1 MNEPHGGAVETM
13 GLVNRAREGDEMAFR
28 RLVERFR
35 DRIFRQALVQTG
47 DADDAEDVTQ
57 EVLVRLHL
65 QIARFR
71 GDAKFETWL
80 FTLTR
85 NAAADQ
91 RRKRE
96 RPHRIAARIRE
107 MVGEEEAVDE
117 DPLERLEAS
126 RIGDLVRAFLADL
139 SERQR
144 TVFDLVDLQGYSTV
158 EVAEMLGMRPV
169 TVRTHLLRARR
180 ALRAKLL
187 DAHDREGEE
196 CGEM

>member
-1 MNEPHGGAVETM
+1 MSGPHGGAIETTQ
-13 GLVNRAREGDEMAFR
+13 LVNRARQGDEAAFR
-28 RLVERFR
+28 RLVERYR

-65 QIARFR
+65 QLSRFR
-71 GDAKFETWL
+71 GEAKFETWL

-91 RRKRE
+91 RRKRD
-96 RPHRIAARIRE
+96 RPHRIAARIQE
-107 MVGEEEAVDE
+107 LGGGVEAAE
-117 DPLERLEAS
+117 NDPTERLEALQF
-126 RIGDLVRAFLADL
+126 GDRVRALLTDL

-144 TVFDLVDLQGYSTV
+144 TVFDLVDLQGYAAG

-180 ALRAKLL
+180 SLRAELL
-187 DAHDREGEE
+187 GGAHMEGEAR
-196 CGEM
+196 GEM